1 METLLPIIAIFA
13 VLALVLGLV
22 LNKRKNSTT
31 PSPGKPPSKSSQ
43 QPKPHPTYRQQ
54 PDQSDQTSSLG
65 RLNSADLPPGVVLPD
80 RASAAQAVVHKPAEP
95 VQSEESMALTRFKQ
109 NFEACAEERPGLLDG
124 AEIFVKDGV
133 LTFKTP
139 FSKFELEVQIYLKNA
154 EGIMYF
160 GPGASNFT
168 GVVAATTENGEV
180 QAEIPLAAC
189 RSLHHAQVRVYNT
202 AAGVRAI
209 TTELPIQLQ

>member
-22 LNKRKNSTT
+22 LNKRKNSAT

-43 QPKPHPTYRQQ
+43 QPKPHPAYRQQ

-65 RLNSADLPPGVVLPD
+65 GLSTVDLPPGVVLPN
-80 RASAAQAVVHKPAEP
+80 RASAVQAVAHKPAEP
-95 VQSEESMALTRFKQ
+95 VQSEESKALTRFKQ
-109 NFEACAEERPGLLDG
+109 SFDACKEERPGLLDG
-124 AEIFVKDGV
+124 AKILVKNGV

-139 FSKFELEVQIYLKNA
+139 FSEFELEVQIFLKNA
-154 EGIMYF
+154 EGTMYF

-180 QAEIPLAAC
+180 QAKIPLAAC
-189 RSLHHAQVRVYNT
+189 PNLHHAQVRVYNA